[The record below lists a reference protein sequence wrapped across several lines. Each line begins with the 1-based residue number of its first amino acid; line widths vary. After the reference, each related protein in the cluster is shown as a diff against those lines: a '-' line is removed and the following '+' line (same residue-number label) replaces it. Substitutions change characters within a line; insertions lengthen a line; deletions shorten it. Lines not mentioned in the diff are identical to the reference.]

1 MMIRYDG
8 LGLSWG
14 ILEYIIQSI
23 PSCYCL
29 FTTHYYE
36 LTTIAKDHSNV
47 KNIHVSAISRDNYI
61 AMMYGVHDGPSDKS
75 FGINVA
81 KICNFPPTII
91 KVRNLYITNKQDAQK
106 KVWEL
111 EAIAKANSKE
121 KSDENHKRVQI
132 DQLDEMSKR
141 IHSMLEV
148 DSFTKDDV
156 SCLIQDL
163 EKLQFC
169 LFNHSF
175 FHDSFFF

>member
-1 MMIRYDG
+1 MNLVEEHQRKVLLNDSYDRYDG

-36 LTTIAKDHSNV
+36 LTTIAKDYSNV

-91 KVRNLYITNKQDAQK
+91 KVRIINCFY
-106 KVWEL
+106 
-111 EAIAKANSKE
+111 
-121 KSDENHKRVQI
+121 
-132 DQLDEMSKR
+132 
-141 IHSMLEV
+141 
-148 DSFTKDDV
+148 
-156 SCLIQDL
+156 
-163 EKLQFC
+163 
-169 LFNHSF
+169 
-175 FHDSFFF
+175 

>member
-1 MMIRYDG
+1 MNLVGEHQRKVLLNDSYDRYDG

-47 KNIHVSAISRDNYI
+47 KNIHVSAMSRDNYI

-91 KVRNLYITNKQDAQK
+91 KVRIINCFYLLIGC
-106 KVWEL
+106 
-111 EAIAKANSKE
+111 SKE
-121 KSDENHKRVQI
+121 SMGIRSHSKSKFKREI
-132 DQLDEMSKR
+132 
-141 IHSMLEV
+141 
-148 DSFTKDDV
+148 
-156 SCLIQDL
+156 
-163 EKLQFC
+163 
-169 LFNHSF
+169 
-175 FHDSFFF
+175 